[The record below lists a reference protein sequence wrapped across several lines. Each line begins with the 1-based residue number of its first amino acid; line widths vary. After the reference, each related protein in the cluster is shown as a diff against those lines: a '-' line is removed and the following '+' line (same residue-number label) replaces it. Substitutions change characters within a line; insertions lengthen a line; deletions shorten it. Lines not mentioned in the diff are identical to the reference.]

1 MKTFK
6 PSSRS
11 KRCVTASSG
20 HGVHDVPEQQVH
32 EDLVRNLSYY
42 WSPEYDELQE
52 YTSALVEN
60 LQPDELVKVFKFAAS
75 YFDSE
80 SLWNI
85 VMSRVPKEDGGDMSF
100 SEYISDEYGN

>member
-6 PSSRS
+6 PLSRS
-11 KRCVTASSG
+11 KSFVTASSV
-20 HGVHDVPEQQVH
+20 HGVHDISEQQVH
-32 EDLVRNLSYY
+32 DDLVRNLSYY

-60 LQPDELVKVFKFAAS
+60 LQPDELVKVFKCAAS

-85 VMSRVPKEDGGDMSF
+85 VMSCVPKDAGGDTSF
-100 SEYISDEYGN
+100 SEYISDEYGD